1 MTVRHKSLAVAA
13 LLALLWA
20 PGCGDSDVAPVAAEA
35 DEPYFRQGQQLAKQG
50 RAPEALTSFLKVI
63 EKRGEQNAP
72 ESHLE
77 AGLIYLK
84 HIKDPIEAIHHF
96 RKYRELKPN
105 SQQAGLV
112 RQQVDA
118 AIREFAARLPAR
130 PGEDQSVRLEV
141 ADELERLRRE
151 NAEMRAELAT
161 LRGGGAVPVS
171 RGPRMFTL
179 PDNAPPP
186 VPPAEASPIRVA
198 SSSGA
203 AAAIIP
209 AVPASA
215 TTDRPLIQPTRPAP
229 SPRAA
234 VAPKAA
240 APKAAA
246 SSGRTHVVAEHES
259 LWGIARKYYGSAVTG
274 AKVQALREA
283 NRDVLTDPNNLK
295 MGTTLR
301 IP

>member
-1 MTVRHKSLAVAA
+1 MTVRQNSLAVAA
-13 LLALLWA
+13 LLALLLGA
-20 PGCGDSDVAPVAAEA
+20 GCGEGDVSPVAAEA

-50 RAPEALTSFLKVI
+50 REPEALTSFLKVI
-63 EKRGEQNAP
+63 EKRGAQNAP

-151 NAEMRAELAT
+151 NAELRAELAT
-161 LRGGGAVPVS
+161 LRGGGATPIN
-171 RGPRMFTL
+171 RPARMFAV
-179 PDNAPPP
+179 PDNSRPRVPPP
-186 VPPAEASPIRVA
+186 ENSPITLA
-198 SSSGA
+198 APSA
-203 AAAIIP
+203 AAAPITP
-209 AVPASA
+209 VPSAA
-215 TTDRPLIQPTRPAP
+215 TTATAPNRLTIQPPGAALAARGAP
-229 SPRAA
+229 
-234 VAPKAA
+234 APKAA
-240 APKAAA
+240 TAT
-246 SSGRTHVVAEHES
+246 GRTHTVAERES
-259 LWGIARKYYGSAVTG
+259 LWSIARKYYGSATTA
-274 AKVQALREA
+274 AKVEALRDA
-283 NRDVLTDPNNLK
+283 NRGVITDPNSLK
-295 MGTTLR
+295 TGTTLK